1 MANEKELNLEIPEEK
16 EEKEQ
21 SDGTLKALS
30 EEDIENLSSI
40 HLEDEMK
47 ALYSNMMRFHEELDF
62 ITKPSPAF
70 PILRQKSYAK
80 IFQMIQADPGFLPEE
95 ALHRFYY
102 DLGHVISLMLEIN
115 TTALIVRLKQ
125 FNLYDPTLFKEM
137 RKKVNQKEKER
148 RATKHGSSAQGN

>member
-47 ALYSNMMRFHEELDF
+47 VLYSNMMRFHEELDF
-62 ITKPSPAF
+62 ITKPSPAL

-125 FNLYDPTLFKEM
+125 FNLYDPALFKEM
-137 RKKVNQKEKER
+137 RKKVNKKEKER
-148 RATKHGSSAQGN
+148 RAAKHGSSAQGN

>member
-1 MANEKELNLEIPEEK
+1 MADEKDLNLEIPEEK

-21 SDGTLKALS
+21 NDGTLKALS